1 MNRREKTMRPVELN
15 ELLQKLES
23 NRRELVSQVE
33 EMSEEEAGRRLA
45 EGEWS
50 AKEQLVHLA
59 TFERLWLEWAMKV
72 RDEPGSKVGPPAP
85 NPPGYPEAESRS
97 VAELLQE
104 LASARADTLAA
115 IEGLTDDELKRRGK
129 HLLFGEMSVLQMLRS
144 LYRHDRM
151 HMDQMAGR
159 EASFRPG
166 GPGGPR
172 I

>member
-1 MNRREKTMRPVELN
+1 MRPAELE

-23 NRRELVSQVE
+23 HRGELMRQVQ
-33 EMSEEEAGRRLA
+33 EMSEEEAGRRPA

-59 TFERLWLEWAMKV
+59 AFERLWREWSMQV
-72 RDEPGSKVGPPAP
+72 RDEPGCQVGPPPP
-85 NPPGYPEAESRS
+85 NPPAYPEAESRS
-97 VAELLQE
+97 VADLLQE
-104 LASARADTLAA
+104 LASARGDTLAA

-159 EASFRPG
+159 DASFRLRT
-166 GPGGPR
+166 PGGPR
-172 I
+172 T